1 MIRDAASVTW
11 KEWRELTA
19 AEGWESGLLGLVLF
33 VGLLGLFLP
42 YQVGRSWL
50 SAPWVMLFWIWV
62 PIFLMTT
69 VTADTFAGERERGTL
84 GSLLATRLPDRAI
97 LAGKIAAAVT
107 YVWGATLLSVPLSL
121 IAINFKASPGPL
133 AYYTAGQL
141 G

>member
-1 MIRDAASVTW
+1 MIRDVASVTW

-50 SAPWVMLFWIWV
+50 SAPWVMLFWIWI

-69 VTADTFAGERERGTL
+69 VTADTGALEVTDEVFEAEFSKVFDEAENRVHTIKAMMVASL
-84 GSLLATRLPDRAI
+84 G
-97 LAGKIAAAVT
+97 
-107 YVWGATLLSVPLSL
+107 
-121 IAINFKASPGPL
+121 
-133 AYYTAGQL
+133 
-141 G
+141 